1 MGAPEL
7 AVIVPTFNE
16 RDNVG
21 ELFARVVTA
30 LGDVS
35 FEVIFVDDDSPD
47 GTAAAVGELAAIDR
61 RVRCLRRI
69 GRRGLSSACIEGML
83 ATPARYLAVIDA
95 DLQHDE
101 TLLPR
106 MLEVLRQGETEL
118 VLGSRYLD
126 RPDVEG
132 WDRRRQTMSRYA
144 TWLGARIARVQVADP
159 MSGLFMVERS
169 AFEACAHRL
178 SGIGFKILLDIL
190 ASSPQPLRV
199 VELPYQ
205 FRTRNAGESKL
216 DNRALQDFVLLLV
229 DKWIG
234 GWVPARFVLFT
245 FVGGIGVIIHFAV
258 LTTLLKGLGD
268 SFIFS
273 QAAATVVAM
282 TFNYALNNE
291 LTYRDRRLRGWGWL
305 RGWTSFSFAC
315 GLGALANVGIAAE
328 LFRAQTSW
336 VLSAL
341 GGILVGAVWN
351 YAVTAVY
358 TWKVGTGADG

>member
-1 MGAPEL
+1 
-7 AVIVPTFNE
+7 VIVPTFNE
-16 RDNVG
+16 RENVR
-21 ELFARVVTA
+21 ELFERVAAA
-30 LGDVS
+30 LGAVD
-35 FEVIFVDDDSPD
+35 FELIFVDDDSPD
-47 GTAAAVGELAAIDR
+47 GTAVAVGELAAIDR
-61 RVRCLRRI
+61 RARCLRRI

-106 MLEVLRQGETEL
+106 MLGVLQGGDVDL

-126 RPDVEG
+126 SLEVEG
-132 WDRRRQTMSRYA
+132 WDRRRQSMSRFA
-144 TWLGARIARVQVADP
+144 TLLANRMTGVEVADP
-159 MSGLFMVERS
+159 MSGLFMVERG

-190 ASSPQPLRV
+190 ASSPRPLRV

-205 FRTRNAGESKL
+205 FRSRNAGESKL
-216 DNRALQDFVLLLV
+216 DNRALQEFVLLLL
-229 DKWIG
+229 DKCIG
-234 GWVPARFVLFT
+234 RWVPARFVLFT
-245 FVGGIGVIIHFAV
+245 FVGGMGVIVHFAV
-258 LTTLLKGLGD
+258 LTTLLKGFD
-268 SFIFS
+268 KPFILS
-273 QAAATVVAM
+273 QAVATVAAM

-291 LTYRDRRLRGWGWL
+291 LTYRDRRLRGWRWL
-305 RGWTSFSFAC
+305 RGWASFSVAC

-328 LFRAQTSW
+328 LFHAHTSW

-358 TWKVGTGADG
+358 TWSAGPGRAE